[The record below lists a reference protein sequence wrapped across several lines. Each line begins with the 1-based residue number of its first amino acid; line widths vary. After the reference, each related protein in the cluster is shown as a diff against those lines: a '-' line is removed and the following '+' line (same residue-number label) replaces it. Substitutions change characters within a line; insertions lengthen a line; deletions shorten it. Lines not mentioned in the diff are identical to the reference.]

1 MFFILCRPCSLLA
14 HLETKYII
22 QECSEDCI
30 SVFIFHTQQTI
41 ENVAN
46 IQTLSAQIETQGVI
60 TWTKGLKLLCWKLKL
75 STVVMGE
82 VLVVLCSVVLVSV
95 VAGWYAC
102 SLM

>member
-1 MFFILCRPCSLLA
+1 MFFILCRLCSLLA

-46 IQTLSAQIETQGVI
+46 IQNLLAQIKTQGII
-60 TWTKGLKLLCWKLKL
+60 TLTKGAQTIVLETD
-75 STVVMGE
+75 TVNGCHGRGA
-82 VLVVLCSVVLVSV
+82 CSVV
-95 VAGWYAC
+95 
-102 SLM
+102 